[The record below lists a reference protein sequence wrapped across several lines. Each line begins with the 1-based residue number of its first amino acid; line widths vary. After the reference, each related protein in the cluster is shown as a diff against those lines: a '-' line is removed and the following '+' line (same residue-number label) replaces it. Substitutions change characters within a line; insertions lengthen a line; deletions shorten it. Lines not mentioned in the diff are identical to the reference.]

1 MAEIKDGYEINE
13 KVTEKINEMTKIP
26 TSYIEVRLST
36 KGKLYAPEVFHIRNF
51 TVEDL
56 IGIAIVDDETLPI
69 KILEMLQKIIYEKDV
84 DVRKF
89 HESEIKETLFTL
101 YQTFY
106 SPVLSGIE
114 YTLTEKDWEY
124 VAQLNGGRDSAEFR
138 EYERGIKNGQIKPK
152 FDLDLRQVKKFEMPD
167 NFKKEARVKKSNGFT
182 CKYSMPQYGDVLF
195 IKEYVDQVF
204 KEEDRKFERLG
215 KMIQFEDDAQNRFRK
230 GENINLASIPSV
242 SNDDRKLYND
252 YQANKS
258 ACILVALRAIHLTEY
273 NGEDVSDWSLEK
285 KFELAK
291 DPELDYGTFKK
302 VTDTFSKVKIG
313 LDPNV
318 TILNPVTGGPTP
330 YEYDF
335 RLFTVLEAIGNNDID
350 GVTIDF
356 E

>member
-13 KVTEKINEMTKIP
+13 QVTEKIESMATIP
-26 TSYIEVRLST
+26 TSYIEIRLST

-69 KILEMLQKIIYEKDV
+69 KILEMMQKIVWEKDV

-106 SPVLSGIE
+106 SPTLSGIE
-114 YTLTEKDWEY
+114 YTPTEKDMEFL
-124 VAQLNGGRDSAEFR
+124 AKINGGKDSADYR
-138 EYERGIKNGQIKPK
+138 DIERRLKNGEWKPK
-152 FDLDLRQVKKFEMPD
+152 FELDLRQVNKFELPE
-167 NFKKEARVKKSNGFT
+167 NFKKEARVTKKNGFS
-182 CKYSMPQYGDVLF
+182 CKYAMPQYGDVLF

-204 KEEDRKFERLG
+204 KAEDRKFERLG
-215 KMIQFEDDAQNRFRK
+215 KMIQFEEDAQERFRK

-242 SNDDRKLYND
+242 SNDDRKAYNE
-252 YQANKS
+252 YQMNKS
-258 ACILVALRAIHLTEY
+258 ACILVALRAIHLVEY
-273 NGEDVSDWSLEK
+273 NGQDVSEMSLEE
-285 KFELAK
+285 KFEMAK

-302 VTDTFSKVKIG
+302 VTDAFASVKIG

-318 TILNPVTGGPTP
+318 TILNPVTGGITP

-335 RLFTVLEAIGNNDID
+335 RLFTVLEAIGNHDID

>member
-1 MAEIKDGYEINE
+1 MAEIKDGYEINKE
-13 KVTEKINEMTKIP
+13 VAEKIEDMTKIP
-26 TSYIEVRLST
+26 SSYIEINLST
-36 KGKLYAPEVFHIRNF
+36 KGKLYAPASFHIRNF

-69 KILEMLQKIIYEKDV
+69 KILEMLQKIVYEKDV

-106 SPVLSGIE
+106 APVLNGIKYTPTESDMDFLAKMYGGKDTAE
-114 YTLTEKDWEY
+114 Y
-124 VAQLNGGRDSAEFR
+124 RD
-138 EYERGIKNGQIKPK
+138 YERRLKNGEWEPK
-152 FDLDLRQVKKFEMPD
+152 FDLDLRTVKKYEMPD
-167 NFKKEARVKKSNGFT
+167 DFKKEARVTKPNGFT
-182 CKYSMPQYGDVLF
+182 CKYAMPQYGDVLF

-215 KMIQFEDDAQNRFRK
+215 KMIQFEEDAQERFRK
-230 GENINLASIPSV
+230 GENINLASVPSV
-242 SNDDRKLYND
+242 SNDDKKLYND

-258 ACILVALRAIHLTEY
+258 ACILVALRAIHLVEY
-273 NGEDVSDWSLEK
+273 NGQDVSGLSLEQ
-285 KFELAK
+285 KFEMAK

-302 VTDTFSKVKIG
+302 VTDAFSKVKIG
-313 LDPNV
+313 LDPHV
-318 TILNPVTGGPTP
+318 TILNPITGGPTP

>member
-13 KVTEKINEMTKIP
+13 EVTQKIEKMSEIP

-69 KILEMLQKIIYEKDV
+69 KILEMLQKIVYEKDV

-89 HESEIKETLFTL
+89 HECEIKETLFTL
-101 YQTFY
+101 YQSFY
-106 SPVLSGIE
+106 TPVLSGIE
-114 YTLTEKDWEY
+114 YKLTDKDYDFLAKMFGGKDTAEY
-124 VAQLNGGRDSAEFR
+124 R
-138 EYERGIKNGQIKPK
+138 EYIRKIDNGEFKPK
-152 FDLDLRQVKKFEMPD
+152 FDLDLRSVKKFEMPD
-167 NFKKEARVKKSNGFT
+167 DFKKEARVTKPNGFT
-182 CKYSMPQYGDVLF
+182 CKYAMPQYGDVLF
-195 IKEYVDQVF
+195 IKEYVDQTF

-215 KMIQFEDDAQNRFRK
+215 KMIQFEEDAQERFRK
-230 GENINLASIPSV
+230 GENINLASVPSV

-273 NGEDVSDWSLEK
+273 KGQDVSTWPLEK

-302 VTDTFSKVKIG
+302 VTDAFSKVKIG

-318 TILNPVTGGPTP
+318 TILNPITGGPTP